1 MNVLGIRVGIQ
12 SWCFRGLD
20 GLSAIVDALKA
31 CNIDALEIT
40 SIHANYDNAEEVRAY
55 FESHGIILT
64 CGGVYKF
71 TNDPEVMDKL
81 FQMCKKLGLT
91 TIGIDP
97 DRDSIELLNY
107 LCNKYDIKA
116 GIHNHGKKHR
126 YGRMDQLDAILAYC
140 SDKVGILLDTAW
152 ALDAGENPLDWIDRY
167 QERIL
172 GIHFKDF
179 TFDKDGN
186 HEEAILGE
194 GDLDLDGLINK
205 LRKMNYLG
213 VLSLEYE
220 GEVNNPVPNT
230 KRCVDR
236 LCTYVL

>member
-1 MNVLGIRVGIQ
+1 
-12 SWCFRGLD
+12 
-20 GLSAIVDALKA
+20 
-31 CNIDALEIT
+31 
-40 SIHANYDNAEEVRAY
+40 
-55 FESHGIILT
+55 
-64 CGGVYKF
+64 
-71 TNDPEVMDKL
+71 
-81 FQMCKKLGLT
+81 
-91 TIGIDP
+91 
-97 DRDSIELLNY
+97 
-107 LCNKYDIKA
+107 
-116 GIHNHGKKHR
+116 
-126 YGRMDQLDAILAYC
+126 MDQLDAILAYC

-236 LCTYVL
+236 LCTYVF